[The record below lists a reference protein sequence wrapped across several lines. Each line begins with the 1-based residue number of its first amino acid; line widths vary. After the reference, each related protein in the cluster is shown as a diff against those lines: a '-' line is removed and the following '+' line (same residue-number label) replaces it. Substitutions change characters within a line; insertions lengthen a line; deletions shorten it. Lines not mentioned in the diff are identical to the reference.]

1 MPVGRRARAVLAAV
15 LLPALLLTA
24 VGAWLCWPGGG
35 ATPVVQTAPEGATYQ
50 RVTVESVDPDADPST
65 GAAVVARLDDGK
77 PALVQAP
84 AEYLDEIAP
93 GDRLTVLYLPQVAG
107 VASPYVFVDF
117 DRAPPMLLLIAVFAA
132 LVLLVARV
140 RGLAAL
146 AGLALA
152 VAFIGVFT
160 LPALL
165 AGTSPV
171 GVALVTAS
179 ASMFAL
185 LYLAHGFSART
196 STALVG
202 TLVGL
207 VATTLIAV
215 WASGAA
221 HLTGLGTENGLDLRQ
236 LAPDAS
242 LRGILLCGM
251 VIAGLGVLNDVT
263 ITQASAVWELRAA
276 SPGAGRRELF
286 GRAMRIGRDHI
297 ASTVYTVAFAY
308 LGASLPLV
316 LLVSMSDRGLLS
328 SLTSGEIA
336 EEVVRTLVGSI
347 GLVLAIPVTTAVAAL
362 VVPPPVATTPATSV
376 EPSGSAP
383 G

>member
-1 MPVGRRARAVLAAV
+1 M

-24 VGAWLCWPGGG
+24 VGAWLWWPDR
-35 ATPVVQTAPEGATYQ
+35 ADTPVVQSAPAGASYQ
-50 RVTVESVDPDADPST
+50 RVTVESVDPEADPST
-65 GAAVVARLDDGK
+65 GASVVARLDDGT

-84 AEYLDEIAP
+84 AEYLDEISP
-93 GDRLTVLYLPQVAG
+93 GDHLTVLYLPQVAG
-107 VASPYVFVDF
+107 VSSPYVFVDF
-117 DRAPPMLLLIAVFAA
+117 DRAPPMLLLVAVFAA

-146 AGLALA
+146 VGLGLA
-152 VAFIGVFT
+152 VGFIGVFT

-179 ASMFAL
+179 VSMFAL
-185 LYLAHGFSART
+185 LYLAHGLTART

-236 LAPDAS
+236 LAPEAS

-263 ITQASAVWELRAA
+263 ITQASSVWELRAA
-276 SPGAGRRELF
+276 APEADRRELF

-316 LLVSMSDRGLLS
+316 LLVSMSDRSLLG

-336 EEVVRTLVGSI
+336 EEIVRTLVGSI

-362 VVPPPVATTPATSV
+362 VVPRPVLPPAESELPELPELP
-376 EPSGSAP
+376 EP
-383 G
+383 

>member
-1 MPVGRRARAVLAAV
+1 M
-15 LLPALLLTA
+15 PALLLTV
-24 VGAWLCWPGGG
+24 VGALLWWPGGDG
-35 ATPVVQTAPEGATYQ
+35 APVMQTTPEGASYQ
-50 RVTVESVDPDADPST
+50 RVTVESVDPDADPAT
-65 GAAVVARLDDGK
+65 GASVVARLDDGT

-84 AEYLDEIAP
+84 AEYLDEISP
-93 GDRLTVLYLPQVAG
+93 GDRLRVLYLPQVAG
-107 VASPYVFVDF
+107 VTSPYVFVDF
-117 DRAPPMLLLIAVFAA
+117 DRAPPLLLLTVVFAA

-146 AGLALA
+146 LGLGLA

-165 AGTSPV
+165 EGASPV

-207 VATTLIAV
+207 AATTTIAV

-276 SPGAGRRELF
+276 SAATSRREVF
-286 GRAMRIGRDHI
+286 RQGMRIGRDHI

-362 VVPPPVATTPATSV
+362 VVPPPAPAAPDV
-376 EPSGSAP
+376 PAAPAPADVDGPGSGP
-383 G
+383 RTQ